1 MSLLIKRIQEPDIHT
16 SNIGKIKECLNITV
30 IGLSHITTVEAG
42 DIFPFV
48 YMSVNDVLLDA
59 NQLRSVKMRK
69 NLMTLKLKKSPI

>member
-1 MSLLIKRIQEPDIHT
+1 M
-16 SNIGKIKECLNITV
+16 